1 MRAEYLGK
9 FVLFPKFL
17 LCACLLIFSLIVE
30 GQSPDKKL
38 VEKSELLIETSRS
51 LFDTDTK
58 TAVSLARM
66 AVKNAETLSDSEK
79 FNAQITLGAALIK
92 FDNYPE
98 AEQCLKVAQEIALKL
113 EDERLQA
120 LVSMQFGTLE
130 QQRGRLDLSLEHLNS
145 AKQVFTS
152 LSDQSELAKTLMSMG
167 NTLHFQG
174 KNNEALKLVSEA
186 NGIRREYGL
195 PDTTACLVNMG
206 IFHAGL
212 GQYPTALK
220 MYLDALAV
228 YESRGDEYN
237 ISQVQSNLGI
247 LYKMTNELEKA
258 EQYYKEAL
266 ATQEKLGHRRK
277 AHYTHNNLGLLY
289 FEQGKTE
296 EALRHLQKALDEV
309 KAIGSYQSYW
319 APLLNLGYYHN
330 EAGNHDVAIG
340 FLLQAYATSDTTN
353 NVNGKA
359 LSSIHLA
366 SAYEAIGR
374 FDLAKK
380 YGTEGIELAGK
391 YGNLPTLEYALY
403 VVQNI
408 YKSHG
413 KYEEALKV
421 YDRFV
426 NVKDSIMNAQKTEQI
441 ARLETRYELAQKER
455 EIETLNQQKKELEL
469 NEKVSELQIGILV
482 AILVIIVSFGF
493 YYFKSQKARLKEHQ
507 LQNRILHGE
516 VTSIAKQVAAKNQM
530 LDDLKAQLEVL
541 KNAKPS
547 EGNASFLSLFK
558 LIESNSKSE
567 TEWSSFVE
575 LFDTLHPSFFSRLEK
590 AYPDLSNTELRLAAL
605 IKLRLSL
612 KEIADVV
619 NITPDSVKQARYR
632 LKKKLNLTQ
641 EQDLNQFLSEF

>member
-1 MRAEYLGK
+1 MPVYSRGK
-9 FVLFPKFL
+9 LAPLPRIIVVI
-17 LCACLLIFSLIVE
+17 CLIMISFSGK
-30 GQSPDKKL
+30 GQSSDKAL
-38 VEKSELLIETSRS
+38 VEKNELLIETSRS

-66 AVKNAETLSDSEK
+66 AVKNAEALSDSEK
-79 FNAQITLGAALIK
+79 FNALITLGAALIK

-98 AEQCLKVAQEIALKL
+98 AEQCLKAARKMALKL
-113 EDERLQA
+113 EDERSQA
-120 LVSMQFGTLE
+120 LVSMQLGTLE
-130 QQRGRLDLSLEHLNS
+130 QQRGRLYLSVEYLNS

-152 LSDQSELAKTLMSMG
+152 LSAQSELAKTLISLG
-167 NTLHFQG
+167 NAFHFQG
-174 KNNEALKLVSEA
+174 KNNEALEQVSEA
-186 NGIRREYGL
+186 YEIRQKYGL
-195 PDTTACLVNMG
+195 ADTTACLVNMG
-206 IFHAGL
+206 IFYVEL

-220 MYLDALAV
+220 LYLDALAV
-228 YESRGDEYN
+228 YESRDDEYN
-237 ISQVQSNLGI
+237 ISQVHSNLGI
-247 LYKMTNELEKA
+247 LYKMTNEFDKA
-258 EQYYKEAL
+258 ELYYKQAL
-266 ATQEKLGHRRK
+266 TTQEKLGHRRK
-277 AHYTHNNLGLLY
+277 AHYSHNNLGLLY

-296 EALRHLQKALDEV
+296 AALKHLQKALDEV
-309 KAIGSYQSYW
+309 KAIGSYQAYW

-330 EAGNHDVAIG
+330 EAGNHETAIE
-340 FLLQAYATSDTTN
+340 FLLQAYTTSDTTN
-353 NVNGKA
+353 NINGKA

-366 SAYEAIGR
+366 SVYNTIGR

-380 YGTEGIELAGK
+380 YGAEGIELSGE

-403 VVQNI
+403 VVQTI

-413 KYEEALKV
+413 EYEEALRV

-426 NVKDSIMNAQKTEQI
+426 SVKDSIMNAQKTEQI

-455 EIETLNQQKKELEL
+455 EIETLGQKQKELEL
-469 NEKVSELQIGILV
+469 NEKVSKLQIGILIAV
-482 AILVIIVSFGF
+482 LAIIISFGF
-493 YYFKSQKARLKEHQ
+493 YYFKTQKARLREHQ

-516 VTSIAKQVAAKNQM
+516 VTSITKQVAAKNQM

-541 KNAKPS
+541 KNAKPT

-575 LFDTLHPSFFSRLEK
+575 LFNTLHPLFFSRLEK

-612 KEIADVV
+612 KEIAEVV
-619 NITPDSVKQARYR
+619 NITPASVKQARYR
-632 LKKKLNLTQ
+632 LKKKLDLAQ
-641 EQDLNQFLSEF
+641 EQDLAKFLYEF